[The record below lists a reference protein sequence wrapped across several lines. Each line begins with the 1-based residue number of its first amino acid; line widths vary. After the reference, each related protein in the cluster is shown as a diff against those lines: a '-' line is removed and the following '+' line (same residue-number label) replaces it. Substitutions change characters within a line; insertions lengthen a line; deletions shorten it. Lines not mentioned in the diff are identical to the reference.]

1 MFWIMYNTI
10 SLFILTQACASCINI
25 NIHGPDYVRNGE
37 HIWVNCSSDIV
48 PSGQYTEFIVN
59 GETLDSLERREMG
72 CFSAIKRARCSSNM
86 CRCSTNAKQYAIRVH
101 VRQQFQDLTVEC
113 SMKFKS
119 QEPLFEK
126 RAKTIRVLDFSE
138 PIIDING
145 SEIIV
150 AGTQRII
157 RCNVITTLILQMYW
171 KCLTITSSPP
181 KRYGLTLSIYAHI
194 AAKSSD
200 HGESCTCI
208 VQYEN
213 FVTSASIMLNISSPP
228 VIQGSNTAICNRT
241 SDAQLQCHLSG
252 DLHYYGFV
260 QWIHTI
266 NGKFIRTLNGTTH
279 GIVSTLLLPSCSY
292 EDFGNYTCIAW
303 NENNH
308 HKYWSNKTTSLT
320 VRDLPVIADTDIIT
334 ETELQFGLLYYSIP
348 TTVNIRWFRY
358 GEKLENLSSYSFS
371 SSKQHVNLQFYGINI
386 LCNGYRSILKISK
399 PLFGE
404 YIAVLKNEI
413 GETKHEFKWE
423 SNDFAFGFH
432 ELMWGLTG
440 VVIFIATAGIMG
452 IFMKIKISRGI
463 ENNMNFQNNT
473 KPAAIYYAAPE
484 EENNVHLYN
493 DADDGFRQSIN
504 ASVGHYEEITD
515 NYQDIN
521 RLEIYERPYEV
532 SHHYIE
538 IDT

>member
-1 MFWIMYNTI
+1 MYITI

-25 NIHGPDYVRNGE
+25 NIHGPHYVRNGE

-59 GETLDSLERREMG
+59 GETLDSLERQATG

-86 CRCSTNAKQYAIRVH
+86 CHCSQDAKQYAVRVH
-101 VRQQFQDLTVEC
+101 VNQEFQNLTVEC

-119 QEPLFEK
+119 KEPLFAK
-126 RAKTIRVLDFSE
+126 RAITIRVLDLSG
-138 PIIDING
+138 PKIDING
-145 SEIIV
+145 AEIIV
-150 AGTQRII
+150 AGTKRII
-157 RCNVITTLILQMYW
+157 RCNVITTLVLQMYW

-181 KRYGLTLSIYAHI
+181 KRYSFTLSIFAHI
-194 AAKSSD
+194 NAKSSD
-200 HGESCTCI
+200 HGEICTCI

-228 VIQGSNTAICNRT
+228 IIQVSNTAICNRT
-241 SDAQLQCHLSG
+241 ADAQLQCYLSG
-252 DLHYYGFV
+252 DLHYYGFG

-266 NGKFIRTLNGTTH
+266 NGKYIRKLNGTTH
-279 GIVSTLLLPSCSY
+279 GNISTLVLQSCSY

-308 HKYWSNKTTSLT
+308 HKYWSNKTTILT
-320 VRDLPVIADTDIIT
+320 VRDLPVIADTDIVT
-334 ETELQFGLLYYSIP
+334 EPELQLGLLYYSIP
-348 TTVNIRWFRY
+348 TPVNIQWFRY
-358 GEKLENLSSYSFS
+358 GEKLENLTSYSFS
-371 SSKQHVNLQFYGINI
+371 SIKQSMNLQFHGINI
-386 LCNGYRSILKISK
+386 LCDGYRSSLRIAK
-399 PLFGE
+399 PLYGE

-413 GETKHEFKWE
+413 GETEHEFNWE
-423 SNDFAFGFH
+423 SDKIAFGLH

-452 IFMKIKISRGI
+452 IFMKIRTSRGI
-463 ENNMNFQNNT
+463 ENITDFHSST

-493 DADDGFRQSIN
+493 DTEHGFNQSIN
-504 ASVGHYEEITD
+504 SSVGQYEEIPD

-521 RLEIYERPYEV
+521 RLEVYERRYDV
-532 SHHYIE
+532 SHHYNE